1 MLQYELLV
9 SKREKGKHNLKLLR
23 NGKNIPCVAYGHGE
37 KNRVFYVDE
46 KELNKIFHQMGRE
59 KTLINIKLDDDDFLA
74 VIKDIQRSPRTNKII
89 HIDFQIIH
97 KNEKMKLKVPV
108 LVKGTS
114 KGVIAGGILEH
125 ILRDIE
131 IKCLPKDIPSHI
143 EVDITDL
150 EIGDSIHVKDLK
162 IEKYDILD
170 NPEEVIL
177 TVLAP
182 KAFVEETPKPEEET
196 KEPEVIREKKEEEEE
211 EEENKE
217 KKSEKET
224 KEKKEKK

>member
-1 MLQYELLV
+1 MLQYELPV
-9 SKREKGKHNLKLLR
+9 SRREKGKHNLKLLR

-46 KELNKIFHQMGRE
+46 KELNRMFHQMGRE

-97 KNEKMKLKVPV
+97 KDEKMKLKVPV
-108 LVKGTS
+108 VVKGTS
-114 KGVIAGGILEH
+114 KGVMAGGILEH

-150 EIGDSIHVKDLK
+150 EIGDSVHIKDLK
-162 IEKYDILD
+162 TEKYDIVE

-177 TVLAP
+177 TILAP
-182 KAFVEETPKPEEET
+182 KAYVEETPKPEEEEA

-211 EEENKE
+211 EEE
-217 KKSEKET
+217 KSEKEE